1 MKEEGMSEQENI
13 KLIERFCA
21 TWSGPSV
28 DVPMII
34 EFFTDDAVYH
44 NMPIQPVQG
53 KDAIKGVI
61 EQFMTPFERCDW
73 QVLNIAANGDRVLTE
88 RVDKFIGAKNVE
100 LPVMGTFDIKD
111 GKISAWRDYFD
122 LGAWTKQMGS

>member
-1 MKEEGMSEQENI
+1 MTEQDNV

-21 TWSGPSV
+21 AWSAPTV
-28 DVPMII
+28 DLDMIL

-44 NMPIQPVQG
+44 NMPIQPIQG
-53 KDAIKGVI
+53 KDAIRGGI

-73 QVLNIAANGDRVLTE
+73 EVLHIAANGDTVLTE

-100 LPVMGTFDIKD
+100 LPVMGTFEIKE
-111 GKISAWRDYFD
+111 GKIAAWRDYFD
-122 LGAWTKQMGS
+122 LGAWTKQMGAG